1 MSDLFTEDAKVTPDQ
16 FQYTDGRDLS
26 LSSREDARR
35 KLQEDMEKKDRKNK
49 APFR

>member
-35 KLQEDMEKKDRKNK
+35 KLQEEG
-49 APFR
+49 